1 LEIKMK
7 RLTIILLMIGMLSL
21 VSAGI
26 IASTWE
32 KDFTLDKTKLDKIK
46 TVSNLPEINIEVG
59 DIICDDEE
67 CWATIYQKDLIQETF
82 RMNKDYCTEWNY
94 TQMNDT
100 QTGGE
105 CLSYDEPVCNNYTEV
120 IIENNLTH
128 EECMDYDE
136 PVCNNYNEII
146 ITKGA
151 LIKEECIAWEDYTL
165 DEIKTEIQSYI
176 EKRITDWSDVEDER
190 QKNVKDKK
198 SEKGKIK
205 EKK

>member
-1 LEIKMK
+1 MK

-82 RMNKDYCTEWNY
+82 RMNKDYCTK
-94 TQMNDT
+94 TK
-100 QTGGE
+100 
-105 CLSYDEPVCNNYTEV
+105 
-120 IIENNLTH
+120 EN
-128 EECMDYDE
+128 EE
-136 PVCNNYNEII
+136 N
-146 ITKGA
+146 IT
-151 LIKEECIAWEDYTL
+151 ECIAWEDYTL